1 MKKNNKGNKKNSD
14 SKANEKGYNTNP
26 IQWFPGHMAKTRRL
40 MKESLPSVDILI
52 NVLDSRIPISSKNP
66 EIDLLAESKPI
77 LTLLSKSGLADPN
90 ITAKWKNYYKSV
102 NAHCLFIDS
111 VTGAGINEIMPT
123 IREILKDKLARYEE
137 KGMTGRNIK
146 AMIVGIPNS
155 GKSSLINKLA
165 GSKKV
170 KVEDRPGVTLT
181 KQWVP
186 TSIGLD
192 LMDMPGVLWP
202 KFDDEKIG
210 ENLALTG
217 AIRDAILDTETLA
230 VALCARLRN
239 IYPELLKTRYKL
251 TDNDL
256 DEDMQDYEI
265 FEAIGRKRGFFVSG
279 GEINYERTATMLLDE
294 FRGSKI
300 GRITLELPPI
310 VNDEDDDA

>member
-1 MKKNNKGNKKNSD
+1 MPS
-14 SKANEKGYNTNP
+14 TQ

-66 EIDLLAESKPI
+66 EIESIAGNKPI
-77 LTLLSKSGLADPN
+77 LTLLSKSSLADPRA
-90 ITAKWKNYYKSV
+90 IAQWKNYFKQ
-102 NAHCLFIDS
+102 NNINCLFIDS
-111 VTGAGINEIMPT
+111 ITGAGINEIMPAV
-123 IREILKDKLARYEE
+123 REILKDKLSRYEE

-202 KFDDEKIG
+202 KFDDDAIG

-217 AIRDAILDTETLA
+217 AIRDAILDIETLA
-230 VALCARLRN
+230 VVLCARLRKL
-239 IYPELLKTRYKL
+239 YPELLITRYKL
-251 TDNDL
+251 TEKDL
-256 DEDMQDYEI
+256 DEDMQDYEV
-265 FEAIGRKRGFFVSG
+265 FEAVGRKRGFLISG

-294 FRGSKI
+294 FRGAKI
-300 GRITLELPPI
+300 GKITLELPP
-310 VNDEDDDA
+310 EQ

>member
-1 MKKNNKGNKKNSD
+1 MPS
-14 SKANEKGYNTNP
+14 TQ
-26 IQWFPGHMAKTRRL
+26 IQWFPGHMAKTGRL

-66 EIDLLAESKPI
+66 EIESIAGNKPI
-77 LTLLSKSGLADPN
+77 LTLLSKSSLADPSA
-90 ITAKWKNYYKSV
+90 ISKWKNYFKR
-102 NAHCLFIDS
+102 NNINCLFIDS
-111 VTGAGINEIMPT
+111 ITGVGINDIMPAV
-123 IREILKDKLARYEE
+123 RDILKDKLSRYEE

-202 KFDDEKIG
+202 KFDDDTIG

-217 AIRDAILDTETLA
+217 AIRDAILDIETLA
-230 VALCARLRN
+230 VVLCARLRRL
-239 IYPELLKTRYKL
+239 YPELLMSRYKL
-251 TDNDL
+251 TERDL
-256 DEDMQDYEI
+256 EEDKQDYEV
-265 FEAIGRKRGFFVSG
+265 FEAVGRKRGFLISG

-294 FRGSKI
+294 FRGAKI
-300 GRITLELPPI
+300 GRITLELPP
-310 VNDEDDDA
+310 EQ